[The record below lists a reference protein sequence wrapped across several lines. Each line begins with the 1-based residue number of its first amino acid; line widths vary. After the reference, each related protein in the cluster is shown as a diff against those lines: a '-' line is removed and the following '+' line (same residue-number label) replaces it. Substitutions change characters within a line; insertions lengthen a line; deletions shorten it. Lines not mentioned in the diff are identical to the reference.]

1 MTHKKHT
8 GIMALVCVLA
18 GVGIAFAAY
27 WVARGGRSE
36 TPLTTERYRN
46 ESESLEGNRYVVR
59 GQIETRFGS
68 TAGYG
73 SVLFVKV
80 FEGGGRLPVLVPQES
95 KTNFEPGQS
104 YRFYVKVTRGKLA
117 LTDAEKE

>member
-1 MTHKKHT
+1 MTHKNHI
-8 GIMALVCVLA
+8 GIIALVCVLA
-18 GVGIAFAAY
+18 GGGLAVAAFLFS
-27 WVARGGRSE
+27 RSGRSE
-36 TPLTTERYRN
+36 TSLTAARYRQ

-73 SVLFVKV
+73 SMLFVKV
-80 FEGGGRLPVLVPQES
+80 FDGGGRLPVWVPQES
-95 KTNFEPGQS
+95 KENFEPGQT

-117 LTDAEKE
+117 LIDAEKE